1 MSLPRK
7 RNIEQLKRL
16 RKQIGEDIGD
26 KTNKK
31 NIKSMNNLN
40 WTNNPLDRKIDTYE
54 GFVESQKI
62 GKKNKSTI
70 KENLKF
76 DEEAFVIWENYLMEN
91 EDFVK
96 SHYDDRELIINDILE
111 KYDYKEGVDSMVD
124 EFFMYLDSYLEGDL
138 TYSTN
143 ESVYNRG
150 VGPGN
155 FGLFKNNVKDK
166 PSFRNSTDI
175 FKVGKY
181 IQVGNIEGFIDSV
194 DEDYIYITKLQGVGK
209 IEKVSYKEM
218 MKKIKFSK
226 INENSGLPSEFW
238 DDEYDE
244 DNFIDDYDEND
255 NNMIVQEPEIE
266 TQEEQEQE
274 IQIDD
279 DPEIEIEIE
288 NYGTEDNPNG
298 KYNF

>member
-218 MKKIKFSK
+218 MKKINFSK